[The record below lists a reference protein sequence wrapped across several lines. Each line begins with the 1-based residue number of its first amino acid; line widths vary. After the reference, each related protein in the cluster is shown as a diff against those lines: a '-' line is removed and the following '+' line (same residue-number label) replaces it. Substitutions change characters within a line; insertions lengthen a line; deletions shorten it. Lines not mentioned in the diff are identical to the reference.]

1 MTEMTQLI
9 QIIIENFNNK
19 TLEQFLDK
27 KPEDFFLEKDSY
39 GKTILFILL
48 SENLDYIFSK
58 IFIYLE
64 KRFSENPLT
73 LCNIINQHD
82 NNLNKLIHISSEKGN
97 LSIFK
102 YIEKYENNIKCLN
115 IEGYNILHFA
125 SKGNS
130 PEMLMYI
137 KEKYNFDIL
146 SRTSKGET
154 PLHIA
159 CICGAVHCV
168 NFLLMLMD
176 DINVINVDNES
187 PIFYALKSGRIP
199 IIKKLIR
206 KGIDVNLKNCYG
218 KSFLEIIENDDKY
231 NYIIKALDIYKKD
244 SKGNFISNVD
254 FDNSY
259 YTFFYFLF
267 LEIIC
272 FLVNKDYLFLQ
283 LISYVILIILFFQ
296 LKNSNP
302 GIVYSNFYNVS
313 WLDIINK
320 GYYINLFCP
329 YCKIKNTYDTKHC
342 FSCGFCIDG
351 FDHHCSWI
359 GNCVG
364 HYNMNLFIFFLIV
377 ILYNSCVLYFIS
389 MKSFSNMYLI
399 NNLLLNDAIC
409 IGIMVFCLLT
419 FVCTLYLLGTQIKNV
434 LKMIYHVLS

>member
-1 MTEMTQLI
+1 MSELTQLI
-9 QIIIENFNNK
+9 QIIIENFNKK
-19 TLEQFLDK
+19 TLEIFLDK
-27 KPEDFFLEKDSY
+27 KPDNFFLEKNNE
-39 GKTILFILL
+39 GRTILFTLL
-48 SENLDYIFSK
+48 LENLDYIFSK

-64 KRFSENPLT
+64 KRFSQNPLT
-73 LCNIINQHD
+73 LYNILNQYD

-102 YIEKYENNIKCLN
+102 YIEKYENDIRSLN
-115 IEGYNILHFA
+115 NEGYNILHFA

-137 KEKYNFDIL
+137 KEKYNFDVF
-146 SRTSKGET
+146 SRTYNGET

-159 CICGAVHCV
+159 CVCGAINCV

-176 DINVINVDNES
+176 DINVINKDNES
-187 PIFYALKSGRIP
+187 PIFYALKSGKIV

-218 KSFLEIIENDDKY
+218 KSFLEIIENDNKY

-359 GNCVG
+359 GNCIGKGNKRLFV
-364 HYNMNLFIFFLIV
+364 YFLLFIIFRSGI
-377 ILYNSCVLYFIS
+377 LYFIGF
-389 MKSFSNMYLI
+389 KSYNQIYLFKYILI
-399 NNLLLNDAIC
+399 NNC
-409 IGIMVFCLLT
+409 ISVVLMSFCLINT
-419 FVCTLYLLGTQIKNV
+419 VSAFYLIGKTNIFNL
-434 LKMIYHVLS
+434 IYNEILS

>member
-1 MTEMTQLI
+1 MSELTQLI
-9 QIIIENFNNK
+9 QIIIENFNKK
-19 TLEQFLDK
+19 TLEIFLDK
-27 KPEDFFLEKDSY
+27 KPDNFFLEKNNE
-39 GKTILFILL
+39 GRTILFTLL
-48 SENLDYIFSK
+48 IENLDYIFSK

-64 KRFSENPLT
+64 KRFSQNPLT
-73 LCNIINQHD
+73 LYNILNQYD

-102 YIEKYENNIKCLN
+102 YIEKYENDIRSLN
-115 IEGYNILHFA
+115 NEGYNILHFA

-137 KEKYNFDIL
+137 KEKYNFDVF
-146 SRTSKGET
+146 SRTYNGET

-159 CICGAVHCV
+159 CVCGAINCV

-176 DINVINVDNES
+176 DINVINKDNES
-187 PIFYALKSGRIP
+187 PIFYALKSGKIV

-218 KSFLEIIENDDKY
+218 KSFLEIIENDNKY
-231 NYIIKALDIYKKD
+231 NYIIKALDIYSKD
-244 SKGNFISNVD
+244 SKGNFVSRVE
-254 FDNSY
+254 FGNSY
-259 YTFFYFLF
+259 YCFFYFF
-267 LEIIC
+267 ILEIIS
-272 FLVNKDYLFLQ
+272 FLVNKDYFFLQ

-302 GIVYSNFYNVS
+302 GIVYSNYSNVS
-313 WLDIINK
+313 WLEIINK

-329 YCKIKNTYDTKHC
+329 YCKIKNTYYTKHC
-342 FSCGFCIDG
+342 FTCGICVDG

-359 GNCVG
+359 GNCIG
-364 HYNMNLFIFFLIV
+364 AHNMNLFIVFLSF

-389 MKSFSNMYLI
+389 MKSFSNIYLI
-399 NNLLLNDAIC
+399 SNLLLNNVIC

-419 FVCTLYLLGTQIKNV
+419 FIGTGYLLGTQIKNV
-434 LKMIYHVLS
+434 LKMIYNILS